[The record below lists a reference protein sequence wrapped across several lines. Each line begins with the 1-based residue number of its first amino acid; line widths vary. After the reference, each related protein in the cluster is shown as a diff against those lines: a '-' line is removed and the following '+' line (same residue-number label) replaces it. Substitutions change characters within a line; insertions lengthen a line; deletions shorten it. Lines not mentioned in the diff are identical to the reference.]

1 MVPKNMKTFKVT
13 LKTLVGGHGGLL
25 QESMLYFNY
34 GTSFPVFGTML
45 RDATKLSTIP
55 PIDLDEKSSAKSQ
68 TSSSAGSDTASQ
80 SSSTHL
86 GGRIQQRDSDL
97 ESEIDS
103 LRHCPSK
110 VGTMERSYGSSSAL
124 YSQSSQNGPNP
135 QPNLRF
141 SARGYTMADGPW
153 LYRFCCQ
160 PPRDAGTA
168 YAEIKD
174 EQSYLKMMDDIKKV
188 SRDDPGSKYTV
199 LMIHVHFH
207 RPHLFGFLLIKPD
220 YGQKGPPTVEGE
232 RTTR

>member
-1 MVPKNMKTFKVT
+1 MVLENTKTFKVT
-13 LKTLVGGHGGLL
+13 LKTLIGGQGGLL
-25 QESMLYFNY
+25 QESILYFNY

-55 PIDLDEKSSAKSQ
+55 PIDLDKKSSAKSQ
-68 TSSSAGSDTASQ
+68 TSSSAVSDTASQ

-86 GGRIQQRDSDL
+86 DRRIQQRDSDL
-97 ESEIDS
+97 ESDLGS
-103 LRHCPSK
+103 LRHCPST
-110 VGTMERSYGSSSAL
+110 VGTMERSYRSSSAL
-124 YSQSSQNGPNP
+124 YSQSSQSGPNP
-135 QPNLRF
+135 QSNLRF

-160 PPRDAGTA
+160 PPRDVGTA

-207 RPHLFGFLLIKPD
+207 RPHLFGFLLI
-220 YGQKGPPTVEGE
+220 
-232 RTTR
+232 